1 MGCSRFKICSKKV
14 KKIELQKYSTD
25 HIISLFWFSFLC
37 VSVVFQDYD
46 RNGTWPVQHYFST
59 FYIHIGKFLFMIAM
73 THDQFASA
81 LTQPFV
87 PSQVN
92 SWSANFQQLNEN
104 DNRMTTRAK
113 ANNFYKP
120 SMCTNTFTYSAIDEW
135 NSLPNNVK
143 AMKNG
148 KMFKESLKKTLLKHA
163 RKSDESPFV
172 YY

>member
-1 MGCSRFKICSKKV
+1 
-14 KKIELQKYSTD
+14 
-25 HIISLFWFSFLC
+25 
-37 VSVVFQDYD
+37 
-46 RNGTWPVQHYFST
+46 
-59 FYIHIGKFLFMIAM
+59 MIAM

-113 ANNFYKP
+113 ANNFFKP
-120 SMCTNTFTYSAIDEW
+120 RMCTNAFAYSAIDEW
-135 NSLPNNVK
+135 NSLPKNIK
-143 AMKNG
+143 ATKNE
-148 KMFKESLKKTLLKHA
+148 KKIKESLKKTILMDA
-163 RKSDESPFV
+163 RESDESPFV